1 MYSNLGTHLKTYVY
15 SLAIPITASSVS
27 LVVAPLVVLPD
38 RHHPT
43 VSHLCL
49 PGLDSTL
56 HSSIS
61 FFHTVFGYCLD
72 PYVVVSFLFVL
83 EPKDIFEVLL

>member
-1 MYSNLGTHLKTYVY
+1 VY

-61 FFHTVFGYCLD
+61 FFHTVFGYSLD
-72 PYVVVSFLFVL
+72 LM
-83 EPKDIFEVLL
+83 